1 MRLKTI
7 AMMLTLGIAAGG
19 EAPAQQAA
27 PLNPTNFGLVSPQP
41 QSELPHSATPP
52 QQAVRKPKRPAQA
65 RLVPSGADSWVLS
78 DGWELAQTDRL
89 VGSDGSLFD
98 SAYDTSA
105 WYNAVV
111 PGTVLTSLVEAGVY
125 PDPYYGLNN
134 LSIPDSLCRTEWWY
148 RIRFPQPR
156 DVAGHRVWLRF
167 DGINYRADVWLNG
180 RKAGTVDGA
189 FTRGVFDVTGF
200 FSAENVLAVK
210 IRPPHNPGIPHE
222 QSKAAGRGPNGG
234 QLCLDG
240 PTFISSEGWDWIPGI
255 RDRNIGIWQDVTLEF
270 TGDVTLADPQVITDL
285 PLPDTSYADLTIR
298 AKSVMAMCYSM
309 NGRFLE
315 ADRVLAGATDTLH
328 MSRATQAAYYAAQHR
343 QNRECRSQSEP
354 GAERDRFR
362 ACEEYYARR
371 ALETT
376 GDISKR
382 FYFAY
387 LVAVDEGD
395 YDRAAA
401 ACDSALACAPP
412 ASHDYARAAFYRS
425 ETERFRGDEAARF
438 EWLVHAA
445 MADVQGA
452 VRDYGAL
459 GGVAEELLRRG
470 DAARAMRC
478 IRVAINDTQA
488 YNSPIRSWRDMAILP
503 QIEQAYSERN
513 ARLRAM
519 YVALILLAFLFA
531 LSAIGGVL
539 FVLRQNRRLNAVQ
552 QTLRESNGKLA
563 ELAASLRETNADL
576 SRQNIRIADANRIK
590 EVYIGGFLK
599 TISEYIYKLADTYRH
614 VGRMLR
620 DGRSDELRR
629 EYAGTDVRSDELKEF
644 YHNFDTTFLGLFPSF
659 IGEFN
664 RLLADDARIGVR
676 RPGSLTTELRIFALV
691 RLGITDTA
699 TIAALLH
706 CSVNTVYSYRSR
718 MRLRSLVPE
727 RDFEQ
732 RVQSIGL
739 WDDAAELSGT

>member
-1 MRLKTI
+1 MKKLPLLFAAFLVVSASGLRAGEPSDIHTLLRRLDGLLDRREEFLLRHEARLDSLKSLLCGDTLGFGARYAVTAEIAERYFAYQSDSTI
-7 AMMLTLGIAAGG
+7 AYLRRNVALAERAG
-19 EAPAQQAA
+19 
-27 PLNPTNFGLVSPQP
+27 N
-41 QSELPHSATPP
+41 
-52 QQAVRKPKRPAQA
+52 
-65 RLVPSGADSWVLS
+65 
-78 DGWELAQTDRL
+78 
-89 VGSDGSLFD
+89 
-98 SAYDTSA
+98 
-105 WYNAVV
+105 
-111 PGTVLTSLVEAGVY
+111 
-125 PDPYYGLNN
+125 
-134 LSIPDSLCRTEWWY
+134 
-148 RIRFPQPR
+148 
-156 DVAGHRVWLRF
+156 
-167 DGINYRADVWLNG
+167 
-180 RKAGTVDGA
+180 
-189 FTRGVFDVTGF
+189 
-200 FSAENVLAVK
+200 
-210 IRPPHNPGIPHE
+210 
-222 QSKAAGRGPNGG
+222 
-234 QLCLDG
+234 
-240 PTFISSEGWDWIPGI
+240 
-255 RDRNIGIWQDVTLEF
+255 
-270 TGDVTLADPQVITDL
+270 
-285 PLPDTSYADLTIR
+285 ADLTIR

-395 YDRAAA
+395 CDRAAA

-412 ASHDYARAAFYRS
+412 VSPDYARAAFYRS

-576 SRQNIRIADANRIK
+576 SRQNIRLADATRIQA
-590 EVYIGGFLK
+590 VYLGGCV
-599 TISEYIYKLADTYRH
+599 TTSAEYIYKLADTYRH

-739 WDDAAELSGT
+739 GDDAAELSGT

>member
-1 MRLKTI
+1 MKKLPLLFAAFLVVSASGLRAGEPSDIHTLLRRLDGLLDRREEFLLRHEARLDSLKSLLCGDTLGFGARYAVTAEIAERYFAYQSDSTI
-7 AMMLTLGIAAGG
+7 AYLRRNVALAERAG
-19 EAPAQQAA
+19 
-27 PLNPTNFGLVSPQP
+27 N
-41 QSELPHSATPP
+41 
-52 QQAVRKPKRPAQA
+52 
-65 RLVPSGADSWVLS
+65 
-78 DGWELAQTDRL
+78 
-89 VGSDGSLFD
+89 
-98 SAYDTSA
+98 
-105 WYNAVV
+105 
-111 PGTVLTSLVEAGVY
+111 
-125 PDPYYGLNN
+125 
-134 LSIPDSLCRTEWWY
+134 
-148 RIRFPQPR
+148 
-156 DVAGHRVWLRF
+156 
-167 DGINYRADVWLNG
+167 
-180 RKAGTVDGA
+180 
-189 FTRGVFDVTGF
+189 
-200 FSAENVLAVK
+200 
-210 IRPPHNPGIPHE
+210 
-222 QSKAAGRGPNGG
+222 
-234 QLCLDG
+234 
-240 PTFISSEGWDWIPGI
+240 
-255 RDRNIGIWQDVTLEF
+255 
-270 TGDVTLADPQVITDL
+270 
-285 PLPDTSYADLTIR
+285 ADLTIR

-438 EWLVHAA
+438 EWLVRAA

-539 FVLRQNRRLNAVQ
+539 FVLRQNRRLNA
-552 QTLRESNGKLA
+552 
-563 ELAASLRETNADL
+563 
-576 SRQNIRIADANRIK
+576 SRR
-590 EVYIGGFLK
+590 F
-599 TISEYIYKLADTYRH
+599 IS
-614 VGRMLR
+614 
-620 DGRSDELRR
+620 
-629 EYAGTDVRSDELKEF
+629 AGS
-644 YHNFDTTFLGLFPSF
+644 
-659 IGEFN
+659 
-664 RLLADDARIGVR
+664 
-676 RPGSLTTELRIFALV
+676 
-691 RLGITDTA
+691 
-699 TIAALLH
+699 
-706 CSVNTVYSYRSR
+706 
-718 MRLRSLVPE
+718 
-727 RDFEQ
+727 
-732 RVQSIGL
+732 
-739 WDDAAELSGT
+739 

>member
-1 MRLKTI
+1 MKKLLALFVVFLTVSGVRAGEPSDIHTLLRRLD
-7 AMMLTLGIAAGG
+7 
-19 EAPAQQAA
+19 
-27 PLNPTNFGLVSPQP
+27 GLLDRR
-41 QSELPHSATPP
+41 EEFLLRHET
-52 QQAVRKPKRPAQA
+52 
-65 RLVPSGADSWVLS
+65 RL
-78 DGWELAQTDRL
+78 
-89 VGSDGSLFD
+89 
-98 SAYDTSA
+98 
-105 WYNAVV
+105 
-111 PGTVLTSLVEAGVY
+111 
-125 PDPYYGLNN
+125 
-134 LSIPDSLCRTEWWY
+134 DSLKLL
-148 RIRFPQPR
+148 
-156 DVAGHRVWLRF
+156 LRNDALGF
-167 DGINYRADVWLNG
+167 RERYAVTAEIAERYFAYQSDSTIGYLRRSIALAE
-180 RKAGTVDGA
+180 KAGD
-189 FTRGVFDVTGF
+189 
-200 FSAENVLAVK
+200 
-210 IRPPHNPGIPHE
+210 
-222 QSKAAGRGPNGG
+222 
-234 QLCLDG
+234 
-240 PTFISSEGWDWIPGI
+240 
-255 RDRNIGIWQDVTLEF
+255 
-270 TGDVTLADPQVITDL
+270 
-285 PLPDTSYADLTIR
+285 ADLTIR

-315 ADRVLAGATDTLH
+315 ADRVLAGIIDTLH

-343 QNRECRSQSEP
+343 QHRECRSQSEP
-354 GAERDRFR
+354 GPQRDRFR
-362 ACEEYYARR
+362 ACEDYYARR

-376 GDISKR
+376 DAVSKR

-395 YDRAAA
+395 YDRAVA
-401 ACDSALACAPP
+401 ACDSALACVPP
-412 ASHDYARAAFYRS
+412 ASHDYARAAFYKS
-425 ETERFRGDEAARF
+425 ESEKYRGDEAARF
-438 EWLVHAA
+438 EWLVRAA
-445 MADVQGA
+445 MADVRGA

-459 GGVAEELLRRG
+459 GAVAEELLRRG
-470 DAARAMRC
+470 DAGRAMRC

-513 ARLRAM
+513 ARVRTM
-519 YVALILLAFLFA
+519 YVVLTLFAFLFA

-552 QTLRESNGKLA
+552 QTLRESNVKLA

-599 TISEYIYKLADTYRH
+599 TISEYIYKLADTYRY
-614 VGRMLR
+614 VGKMLR

-664 RLLADDARIGVR
+664 RLLAEDVRVEVR
-676 RPGSLTTELRIFALV
+676 RAGSLTTELRIFALV

-718 MRLRSLVPE
+718 TRLRSLVAE
-727 RDFEQ
+727 GDFEQ
-732 RVQSIGL
+732 CVQSIGL
-739 WDDAAELSGT
+739 GGGAAEPARG

>member
-1 MRLKTI
+1 MKKLPLLFAAFLVVSASGLRAGEPSDIHTLLRRLDGLLDRREEFLLRHEARLDSLKSLLRGDTLGFGARYAVTAEIAERYFAYQSDSTI
-7 AMMLTLGIAAGG
+7 AYLRRNVALAERAG
-19 EAPAQQAA
+19 
-27 PLNPTNFGLVSPQP
+27 N
-41 QSELPHSATPP
+41 
-52 QQAVRKPKRPAQA
+52 
-65 RLVPSGADSWVLS
+65 
-78 DGWELAQTDRL
+78 
-89 VGSDGSLFD
+89 
-98 SAYDTSA
+98 
-105 WYNAVV
+105 
-111 PGTVLTSLVEAGVY
+111 
-125 PDPYYGLNN
+125 
-134 LSIPDSLCRTEWWY
+134 
-148 RIRFPQPR
+148 
-156 DVAGHRVWLRF
+156 
-167 DGINYRADVWLNG
+167 
-180 RKAGTVDGA
+180 
-189 FTRGVFDVTGF
+189 
-200 FSAENVLAVK
+200 
-210 IRPPHNPGIPHE
+210 
-222 QSKAAGRGPNGG
+222 
-234 QLCLDG
+234 
-240 PTFISSEGWDWIPGI
+240 
-255 RDRNIGIWQDVTLEF
+255 
-270 TGDVTLADPQVITDL
+270 
-285 PLPDTSYADLTIR
+285 ADLTIR

-315 ADRVLAGATDTLH
+315 ADRVLAGVTDTLH

-412 ASHDYARAAFYRS
+412 VSHDYARAAFYRS

-438 EWLVHAA
+438 EWLVRAA

-620 DGRSDELRR
+620 DGRSDALRR
-629 EYAGTDVRSDELKEF
+629 EYAGTPSWGFSPRSSGSSTACSPTMRASGSAVREASRPNCASSRWSGWASPTRRPSPHCCTVRS
-644 YHNFDTTFLGLFPSF
+644 
-659 IGEFN
+659 I
-664 RLLADDARIGVR
+664 RC
-676 RPGSLTTELRIFALV
+676 
-691 RLGITDTA
+691 TA
-699 TIAALLH
+699 TVRACGCVRSFRSGISNSG
-706 CSVNTVYSYRSR
+706 CSPSV
-718 MRLRSLVPE
+718 
-727 RDFEQ
+727 
-732 RVQSIGL
+732 
-739 WDDAAELSGT
+739 SGTMPRSFPEPDRNGASCRRNTEFFRSGCTLRRGNAYICSSHIPIR

>member
-1 MRLKTI
+1 M
-7 AMMLTLGIAAGG
+7 
-19 EAPAQQAA
+19 
-27 PLNPTNFGLVSPQP
+27 
-41 QSELPHSATPP
+41 
-52 QQAVRKPKRPAQA
+52 
-65 RLVPSGADSWVLS
+65 
-78 DGWELAQTDRL
+78 
-89 VGSDGSLFD
+89 
-98 SAYDTSA
+98 
-105 WYNAVV
+105 
-111 PGTVLTSLVEAGVY
+111 
-125 PDPYYGLNN
+125 
-134 LSIPDSLCRTEWWY
+134 
-148 RIRFPQPR
+148 
-156 DVAGHRVWLRF
+156 
-167 DGINYRADVWLNG
+167 
-180 RKAGTVDGA
+180 
-189 FTRGVFDVTGF
+189 
-200 FSAENVLAVK
+200 
-210 IRPPHNPGIPHE
+210 
-222 QSKAAGRGPNGG
+222 
-234 QLCLDG
+234 
-240 PTFISSEGWDWIPGI
+240 
-255 RDRNIGIWQDVTLEF
+255 
-270 TGDVTLADPQVITDL
+270 
-285 PLPDTSYADLTIR
+285 
-298 AKSVMAMCYSM
+298 
-309 NGRFLE
+309 
-315 ADRVLAGATDTLH
+315 
-328 MSRATQAAYYAAQHR
+328 
-343 QNRECRSQSEP
+343 
-354 GAERDRFR
+354 
-362 ACEEYYARR
+362 
-371 ALETT
+371 
-376 GDISKR
+376 
-382 FYFAY
+382 
-387 LVAVDEGD
+387 DEGD

-401 ACDSALACAPP
+401 ACDSAVACAPP
-412 ASHDYARAAFYRS
+412 VSHDYARAAFYRS

-438 EWLVHAA
+438 EWLVRAA

-590 EVYIGGFLK
+590 EVYIGGLLK

-691 RLGITDTA
+691 RLSWAVRSPLPTPP
-699 TIAALLH
+699 
-706 CSVNTVYSYRSR
+706 RSR
-718 MRLRSLVPE
+718 KRPMCSPPPPTRTPLFRRCLRRAFPRKCPPTACRKRPSRLTSLQSSLPTPSRRSRKLPPRARPAAVIRPEKHRPSPCPHRKRWNRLHRPSTMRLPPSGVPFRMLLRSRTTRPDDLKYPLRKLRTLSRKYYFICKTGNDCGHFLFCFFTRKSVPINCIKMPPA
-727 RDFEQ
+727 
-732 RVQSIGL
+732 S
-739 WDDAAELSGT
+739 

>member
-1 MRLKTI
+1 MKKLPLLFAAFLVVSASGLRAGEPSDIHTLLRRLDGLLDRREEFLLRHEARLDSLKSLLCGDTLGFGARYAVTAEIAERYFAYQSDSTI
-7 AMMLTLGIAAGG
+7 AYLRRNVALAERAG
-19 EAPAQQAA
+19 
-27 PLNPTNFGLVSPQP
+27 N
-41 QSELPHSATPP
+41 
-52 QQAVRKPKRPAQA
+52 
-65 RLVPSGADSWVLS
+65 
-78 DGWELAQTDRL
+78 
-89 VGSDGSLFD
+89 
-98 SAYDTSA
+98 
-105 WYNAVV
+105 
-111 PGTVLTSLVEAGVY
+111 
-125 PDPYYGLNN
+125 
-134 LSIPDSLCRTEWWY
+134 
-148 RIRFPQPR
+148 
-156 DVAGHRVWLRF
+156 
-167 DGINYRADVWLNG
+167 
-180 RKAGTVDGA
+180 
-189 FTRGVFDVTGF
+189 
-200 FSAENVLAVK
+200 
-210 IRPPHNPGIPHE
+210 
-222 QSKAAGRGPNGG
+222 
-234 QLCLDG
+234 
-240 PTFISSEGWDWIPGI
+240 
-255 RDRNIGIWQDVTLEF
+255 
-270 TGDVTLADPQVITDL
+270 
-285 PLPDTSYADLTIR
+285 ADLTIR

-438 EWLVHAA
+438 EWLVRAA

-644 YHNFDTTFLGLFPSF
+644 YHNFDTTFLGPLVHRGVQPSARRRCAHRGPSSGKPHDRTAHLRAGPAGHHRHGDHRRTAALFGQYGVQLPFAHAVAFARSGAGFRTAGAVHRSRGRCRGAFRDLIGTGPLVGETRSF
-659 IGEFN
+659 F
-664 RLLADDARIGVR
+664 ARGVR
-676 RPGSLTTELRIFALV
+676 SDAEMRIFAARIYRYDERFCSHRFRNGQRQAHE
-691 RLGITDTA
+691 RLLGGRRRRARRRGGRYVLPPDPSPSQFLQPFHDGHPRS
-699 TIAALLH
+699 AL
-706 CSVNTVYSYRSR
+706 
-718 MRLRSLVPE
+718 
-727 RDFEQ
+727 
-732 RVQSIGL
+732 
-739 WDDAAELSGT
+739 

>member
-1 MRLKTI
+1 MKEATDRMIGVIDADSTVISCSDTSRIGEKWPEAVIKLNSAPDSIVVVDKTTFKPLVSWSAYFDYAVFAEGDDEIARSLCVMAYVALNGAKTYYEEKHDKGTFVKNIITDNILPGDIYIRAKELHFVTDAPRAVFLVRQVGRAVLFAAFLVVSASGLRAGEPSDIHTLLRRLDGLLDRREEFLLRHEARLDSLKSLLCGDTLGFGARYAVTAEIAERYFAYQSDSTI
-7 AMMLTLGIAAGG
+7 AYLRRNVALAERAG
-19 EAPAQQAA
+19 
-27 PLNPTNFGLVSPQP
+27 N
-41 QSELPHSATPP
+41 
-52 QQAVRKPKRPAQA
+52 
-65 RLVPSGADSWVLS
+65 
-78 DGWELAQTDRL
+78 
-89 VGSDGSLFD
+89 
-98 SAYDTSA
+98 
-105 WYNAVV
+105 
-111 PGTVLTSLVEAGVY
+111 
-125 PDPYYGLNN
+125 
-134 LSIPDSLCRTEWWY
+134 
-148 RIRFPQPR
+148 
-156 DVAGHRVWLRF
+156 
-167 DGINYRADVWLNG
+167 
-180 RKAGTVDGA
+180 
-189 FTRGVFDVTGF
+189 
-200 FSAENVLAVK
+200 
-210 IRPPHNPGIPHE
+210 
-222 QSKAAGRGPNGG
+222 
-234 QLCLDG
+234 
-240 PTFISSEGWDWIPGI
+240 
-255 RDRNIGIWQDVTLEF
+255 
-270 TGDVTLADPQVITDL
+270 
-285 PLPDTSYADLTIR
+285 ADLTIR

-438 EWLVHAA
+438 EWLVRAA

-739 WDDAAELSGT
+739 GDDAAELSGT

>member
-1 MRLKTI
+1 MKKLPLLFAAFLVVSASGLRAGEPSDIHTLLRRLDGLLDRREEFLLRHEARLDSLKSLLCGDTLGFGARYAVTAEIAERYFAYQSDSTI
-7 AMMLTLGIAAGG
+7 AYLRRNVALAERAG
-19 EAPAQQAA
+19 
-27 PLNPTNFGLVSPQP
+27 N
-41 QSELPHSATPP
+41 
-52 QQAVRKPKRPAQA
+52 
-65 RLVPSGADSWVLS
+65 
-78 DGWELAQTDRL
+78 
-89 VGSDGSLFD
+89 
-98 SAYDTSA
+98 
-105 WYNAVV
+105 
-111 PGTVLTSLVEAGVY
+111 
-125 PDPYYGLNN
+125 
-134 LSIPDSLCRTEWWY
+134 
-148 RIRFPQPR
+148 
-156 DVAGHRVWLRF
+156 
-167 DGINYRADVWLNG
+167 
-180 RKAGTVDGA
+180 
-189 FTRGVFDVTGF
+189 
-200 FSAENVLAVK
+200 
-210 IRPPHNPGIPHE
+210 
-222 QSKAAGRGPNGG
+222 
-234 QLCLDG
+234 
-240 PTFISSEGWDWIPGI
+240 
-255 RDRNIGIWQDVTLEF
+255 
-270 TGDVTLADPQVITDL
+270 
-285 PLPDTSYADLTIR
+285 ADLTIR
-298 AKSVMAMCYSM
+298 AKSV
-309 NGRFLE
+309 
-315 ADRVLAGATDTLH
+315 
-328 MSRATQAAYYAAQHR
+328 
-343 QNRECRSQSEP
+343 
-354 GAERDRFR
+354 
-362 ACEEYYARR
+362 
-371 ALETT
+371 
-376 GDISKR
+376 
-382 FYFAY
+382 
-387 LVAVDEGD
+387 
-395 YDRAAA
+395 
-401 ACDSALACAPP
+401 
-412 ASHDYARAAFYRS
+412 
-425 ETERFRGDEAARF
+425 
-438 EWLVHAA
+438 
-445 MADVQGA
+445 
-452 VRDYGAL
+452 
-459 GGVAEELLRRG
+459 
-470 DAARAMRC
+470 
-478 IRVAINDTQA
+478 
-488 YNSPIRSWRDMAILP
+488 MAILP

-739 WDDAAELSGT
+739 GDDAAELSGT

>member
-1 MRLKTI
+1 MKKLPLLFAAFLVVSASGLRAGEPSDIHTLLRRLDGLLDRREEFLLRHEARLDSLKSLLCGDTLGFGARYAVTAEIAERYFAYQSDSTI
-7 AMMLTLGIAAGG
+7 AYLRRNVALAERAG
-19 EAPAQQAA
+19 
-27 PLNPTNFGLVSPQP
+27 N
-41 QSELPHSATPP
+41 
-52 QQAVRKPKRPAQA
+52 
-65 RLVPSGADSWVLS
+65 
-78 DGWELAQTDRL
+78 
-89 VGSDGSLFD
+89 
-98 SAYDTSA
+98 
-105 WYNAVV
+105 
-111 PGTVLTSLVEAGVY
+111 
-125 PDPYYGLNN
+125 
-134 LSIPDSLCRTEWWY
+134 
-148 RIRFPQPR
+148 
-156 DVAGHRVWLRF
+156 
-167 DGINYRADVWLNG
+167 
-180 RKAGTVDGA
+180 
-189 FTRGVFDVTGF
+189 
-200 FSAENVLAVK
+200 
-210 IRPPHNPGIPHE
+210 
-222 QSKAAGRGPNGG
+222 
-234 QLCLDG
+234 
-240 PTFISSEGWDWIPGI
+240 
-255 RDRNIGIWQDVTLEF
+255 
-270 TGDVTLADPQVITDL
+270 
-285 PLPDTSYADLTIR
+285 ADLTIR

-328 MSRATQAAYYAAQHR
+328 
-343 QNRECRSQSEP
+343 
-354 GAERDRFR
+354 
-362 ACEEYYARR
+362 
-371 ALETT
+371 
-376 GDISKR
+376 
-382 FYFAY
+382 
-387 LVAVDEGD
+387 
-395 YDRAAA
+395 
-401 ACDSALACAPP
+401 
-412 ASHDYARAAFYRS
+412 
-425 ETERFRGDEAARF
+425 
-438 EWLVHAA
+438 
-445 MADVQGA
+445 
-452 VRDYGAL
+452 
-459 GGVAEELLRRG
+459 
-470 DAARAMRC
+470 MRC

-739 WDDAAELSGT
+739 GDDAAELSGT